1 MEAARRGRQDHP
13 MTALTE
19 FAPCPTSGGRDPAH
33 AAYEHASYLL
43 ASAQL
48 LEAATHE
55 PATMAATAPT
65 LACVETS
72 LAALA
77 SAVGRLRGHV
87 LERLLDPVL
96 ASQDLRPERGEIAL
110 QLERLAGV
118 LDQASFAAER
128 ARASI
133 EPVEDELRVV

>member
-1 MEAARRGRQDHP
+1 
-13 MTALTE
+13 MTALSE
-19 FAPCPTSGGRDPAH
+19 LERCPTTGGRDPAH

-55 PATMAATAPT
+55 PAAVSATAPT
-65 LACVETS
+65 LACVEAS

-77 SAVGRLRGHV
+77 SAVGRLRGHM

-96 ASQDLRPERGEIAL
+96 QSQDLRPERAEIAL

-118 LDQASFAAER
+118 LDQASFASQR
-128 ARASI
+128 ARTAL